1 MLLWTGQM
9 FGNAAPPPATWS
21 PLSLGAALLGWYKA
35 DEITGSDT
43 DPQSG
48 FVDASGNGND
58 MTQGT
63 SGSRPTLAAA
73 NLNGKNVVR
82 FNAPVANQY
91 FDVPNIFNGKS
102 AGSIYMVI
110 KKNADPSGSGGANAD
125 QYSGIHRFGSVTGTG
140 SSGHMTYTD
149 GNIYSEFG
157 TTVRKSAG
165 NPTPSL
171 ASWRII
177 SIHSVASDYGIFI
190 DGGVYTAG
198 VAAPFFSTGT
208 NTVGFDSSP
217 KFGRS
222 VRDPAGTP
230 VFKYMEGWAAEI
242 LLIDGKLS
250 TANQQNVE
258 GYLAAT
264 ARWALQGNLD
274 AAHPYKSSPPPA

>member
-1 MLLWTGQM
+1 MSMLINPFWSSSA
-9 FGNAAPPPATWS
+9 AAPIWS

-35 DEITGSDT
+35 DEITGSNN
-43 DPQSG
+43 DPLSAWADGSG
-48 FVDASGNGND
+48 HSND
-58 MTQGT
+58 MTQAT
-63 SGSRPTLAAA
+63 SGARPTLITA

-82 FNAPVANQY
+82 FNAPSASQY
-91 FDVPNIFNGKS
+91 FDVPNIFSGKS
-102 AGSIYMVI
+102 AGSMYLVI
-110 KKNADPSGSGGANAD
+110 KKNADPAGAGGANAD
-125 QYSGIHRFGSVTGTG
+125 EYSGIHRFGSSTGTATA
-140 SSGHMTYTD
+140 GHMTYTD
-149 GNIYSEFG
+149 SNIYSEFG

-171 ASWRII
+171 ALWRII
-177 SIHSVASDYGIFI
+177 SIHSAASDYGIFI
-190 DGGVYTAG
+190 DGGVYVAG
-198 VAAPFFSTGT
+198 SPTPFFSTAT

-222 VRDPAGTP
+222 VKDPTGTP
-230 VFKYMEGWAAEI
+230 VFKYMEGWAGEV

-264 ARWALQGNLD
+264 ARWALQANLD